1 MPEYVATCG
10 RCGNREQGNSKW
22 IPLSSVISAGRQCS
36 ECGADMSI
44 RPGVLK
50 MGARAK
56 IQIGNLYPVLALAST
71 VLLAIGVF
79 QLGPIA
85 QRARYFNECVQEV
98 KALETGPDSTSLG
111 AVSLCSGGQ

>member
-1 MPEYVATCG
+1 MPEYIATCS
-10 RCGNREQGNSKW
+10 RCGHSEQGNSKW

-36 ECGADMSI
+36 ECGAEVSI
-44 RPGVLK
+44 RPGILQK
-50 MGARAK
+50 RTRL
-56 IQIGNLYPVLALAST
+56 QIASLYPVLALTST
-71 VLLAIGVF
+71 VLLALGVL
-79 QLGPIA
+79 QLRPIA